1 MYYSYGNYEAF
12 ARPKK
17 PENVENKSAYLI
29 GSGLASLAA
38 ACFLIR
44 DGQMEG
50 SKIHILEEL
59 PKAGG
64 SLDGENIP
72 LKGYVVRGGREM
84 ENHFECLWDLFRSIP
99 SLEIDNASVL
109 DEFYWLNKEDPNY
122 SRCRVIEKQGQR
134 LVTDGDFTL
143 TKTAIKEILDLCLTN
158 EEDLDD
164 VKITDVF
171 SDDFFNSNFWI
182 YWKTMFA
189 FEPWHSAM
197 EMRRYLMRFVHHIG
211 GLADF
216 SALKFTKYNQYE
228 SLVLPMVEYLKSHG
242 VQFEYDVKVE
252 DIKIDVTTSQ
262 KIAREILIDRN
273 GNAESI
279 KLTINDLVF
288 VTNGSITES
297 STYGDNDT
305 PAPPTDELGGS
316 WTLWKNLARQSPEF
330 GNPDKFCQNIPK
342 KSWFV
347 SATSTTNNKE
357 IIDTIESICK
367 RDPLAG
373 KTVTGG
379 IITINDSA
387 WQMSFTINRQQQFK
401 DQPENEISTWIYA
414 LYSDVNGDYIKKPI
428 TECSG
433 NEICQE
439 WLYHLGVSTD
449 KIEDLAKHASNTI
462 PVYMPY
468 ITSYFMT
475 RAIGDRPLV
484 VPHQSQNLA
493 FIGNFAETERDT
505 VFTTEYSVRTAME
518 AVYQLLN
525 INRGIPEV
533 INSPFDLRV
542 LMDAIYELN
551 DHQDLREITKD
562 SKMQKLALAGFLK
575 KIKGTYI
582 ESLLKEHKLL

>member
-1 MYYSYGNYEAF
+1 
-12 ARPKK
+12 
-17 PENVENKSAYLI
+17 
-29 GSGLASLAA
+29 
-38 ACFLIR
+38 
-44 DGQMEG
+44 MEG

-64 SLDGENIP
+64 SLDGENMP

-252 DIKIDVTTSQ
+252 DIKVDVTTSQ
-262 KIAREILIDRN
+262 KIAREILIHRH
-273 GNAESI
+273 GKAESI
-279 KLTINDLVF
+279 KLTVDDLVF

-342 KSWFV
+342 KVGLF
-347 SATSTTNNKE
+347 
-357 IIDTIESICK
+357 
-367 RDPLAG
+367 
-373 KTVTGG
+373 
-379 IITINDSA
+379 
-387 WQMSFTINRQQQFK
+387 Q
-401 DQPENEISTWIYA
+401 
-414 LYSDVNGDYIKKPI
+414 
-428 TECSG
+428 
-433 NEICQE
+433 
-439 WLYHLGVSTD
+439 
-449 KIEDLAKHASNTI
+449 
-462 PVYMPY
+462 
-468 ITSYFMT
+468 
-475 RAIGDRPLV
+475 
-484 VPHQSQNLA
+484 
-493 FIGNFAETERDT
+493 
-505 VFTTEYSVRTAME
+505 
-518 AVYQLLN
+518 QLL
-525 INRGIPEV
+525 
-533 INSPFDLRV
+533 
-542 LMDAIYELN
+542 
-551 DHQDLREITKD
+551 QQT
-562 SKMQKLALAGFLK
+562 
-575 KIKGTYI
+575 IKRLSI
-582 ESLLKEHKLL
+582 Q

>member
-1 MYYSYGNYEAF
+1 MVKWKVLRFIFS
-12 ARPKK
+12 
-17 PENVENKSAYLI
+17 
-29 GSGLASLAA
+29 
-38 ACFLIR
+38 
-44 DGQMEG
+44 
-50 SKIHILEEL
+50 EEL

-342 KSWFV
+342 KVGLF

-468 ITSYFMT
+468 ITSYFHDACYRRQT
-475 RAIGDRPLV
+475 FSRPASISEL
-484 VPHQSQNLA
+484 S
-493 FIGNFAETERDT
+493 
-505 VFTTEYSVRTAME
+505 
-518 AVYQLLN
+518 
-525 INRGIPEV
+525 
-533 INSPFDLRV
+533 
-542 LMDAIYELN
+542 IYW
-551 DHQDLREITKD
+551 
-562 SKMQKLALAGFLK
+562 
-575 KIKGTYI
+575 
-582 ESLLKEHKLL
+582 